1 LQKYTK
7 FCTAIFHSKSYA
19 SISAENGLGYILDD
33 FYKLFWSPYI
43 VMGFAKQAIETYQA
57 FVKLVEESLADLKI
71 QKHII
76 IKSYRPIPRR
86 DSISR
91 PIAPQ
96 AETLPL
102 DHGAKSNFYKSDVQ
116 MSVANLGLNFG

>member
-1 LQKYTK
+1 
-7 FCTAIFHSKSYA
+7 
-19 SISAENGLGYILDD
+19 
-33 FYKLFWSPYI
+33 
-43 VMGFAKQAIETYQA
+43 MGFAKQAIETYQA

-91 PIAPQ
+91 PIAPVTSEEGGDDTSRPSCQGKMQ
-96 AETLPL
+96 AYLYF
-102 DHGAKSNFYKSDVQ
+102 KSFLSVHTHVHKQ
-116 MSVANLGLNFG
+116 MHFD